1 MVLVKAMAMIVLPS
15 AWAHERRMAD
25 NGRQL
30 HRGFISFRCF
40 STGWISPG
48 ASHNKGSLDPRMWE
62 HTTHM
67 VLPLDYLSCFWY
79 LQSSSVSGGCAS
91 TEFVEPAA
99 GWEPCVPAR
108 QVAPPPTRLLGFR
121 IDCFFVVLS
130 YVAFPITC
138 QKAPE
143 NMCRHQS
150 QYNPASILFLFWLIG
165 ALAYLLFVC
174 WMIREAT
181 LYYVQN
187 EGGGGGGSKA
197 VWWRMASLS

>member
-48 ASHNKGSLDPRMWE
+48 ASHNNGSLDPRMWE
-62 HTTHM
+62 HRTHM

-108 QVAPPPTRLLGFR
+108 QVAPPPTRLLWFR

-130 YVAFPITC
+130 Y
-138 QKAPE
+138 
-143 NMCRHQS
+143 
-150 QYNPASILFLFWLIG
+150 ASISYNMPKSTRQYVPAPVSIQPGVNFIFSILTDWCFG
-165 ALAYLLFVC
+165 LLVVC
-174 WMIREAT
+174 
-181 LYYVQN
+181 LLN
-187 EGGGGGGSKA
+187 D
-197 VWWRMASLS
+197 